1 MFAEPTIDDFQAN
14 LRGHLDK
21 ATDRAKRAVRQI
33 KSEHGARHLN
43 SGRTVIR
50 TYDAVKNE
58 FDAGVNAALGELKR
72 AFLKTKLDHGELW
85 RVTEQ
90 YLAQFNAEFN
100 KIIKTKTNRMRGA
113 AALNLTPFNDDLSFK
128 VRQFK
133 VGKFDPLEPEVS
145 QKAQVPEKS
154 EVPQKAEVPQ
164 KSEVPEKSEV
174 PQKAEVPQKSEVPK
188 KSEVPQK
195 AEVPQE
201 SNAINMGSMTGST
214 IQQGSPNAQ
223 QNVRFTL
230 NINSAQM
237 ALLNF
242 ETEISKLTLSELTRT
257 DINADLHTIRAQLSK
272 SSPTLSIIQE
282 CGRTIRDVIEGNTAG
297 ALTPSVIAAGKAL
310 WSALGVE

>member
-164 KSEVPEKSEV
+164 KSEVP
-174 PQKAEVPQKSEVPK
+174 K

>member
-1 MFAEPTIDDFQAN
+1 MFVKPTIDDFQAN
-14 LRGHLDK
+14 LRRHLDK
-21 ATDRAKRAVRQI
+21 ATDRAKQAVRQI
-33 KSEHGARHLN
+33 KSEHAAHGRLN
-43 SGRTVIR
+43 SGSTIIR

-90 YLAQFNAEFN
+90 CLAQFTAEFN

-133 VGKFDPLEPEVS
+133 VGKFDPLEPEVP
-145 QKAQVPEKS
+145 QES
-154 EVPQKAEVPQ
+154 EVPQQ
-164 KSEVPEKSEV
+164 
-174 PQKAEVPQKSEVPK
+174 
-188 KSEVPQK
+188 
-195 AEVPQE
+195 
-201 SNAINMGSMTGST
+201 SNAIEMGSMTGST
-214 IQQGSPNAQ
+214 IQQGSSNAQ

-242 ETEISKLTLSELTRT
+242 ETAIRKLTLSELTRA

-272 SSPTLSIIQE
+272 SSPSLSIIQE
-282 CGRTIRDVIEGNTAG
+282 CGRTIRNVIEGNTAG
-297 ALTPSVIAAGKAL
+297 VLTPSVIAAGKLL
-310 WSALGVE
+310 WSALGLG